1 MSRLSLTPLKNL
13 FRRLFKTVA
22 APVYLSA
29 YFIRDLMSMPYFFCT
44 GFHAA
49 VRGNRL
55 PEGVKFNPF
64 TSGLSSAVSSVAFTL
79 LKLSAVHQNPRGKYS
94 STVQIAY
101 QYLRT

>member
-13 FRRLFKTVA
+13 FRKLFKKLA

-29 YFIRDLMSMPYFFCT
+29 YLLRDLMSIPYFFCT
-44 GFHAA
+44 GFHSA

-64 TSGLSSAVSSVAFTL
+64 AFGLSSAVASVAFTL
-79 LKLSAVHQNPRGKYS
+79 LKLSAVHANPRGEYS